1 MNAKI
6 KNKILFILNDVRPF
20 LQADSG
26 DVELIEL
33 TDKLEVRL
41 KIFGNCR
48 NCGMRHM
55 TMKAVVEDYLRKEI
69 PEIKSSSIIFFNS
82 DMISSASSSITFN
95 PKN

>member
-1 MNAKI
+1 MNSKI
-6 KNKILFILNDVRPF
+6 KNKILTVLNDVRPF

-26 DVELIEL
+26 DIELVEL
-33 TDKLEVRL
+33 TSKLEVRL

-48 NCGMRHM
+48 TCGMRHM

-82 DMISSASSSITFN
+82 EMISSASSSITFN